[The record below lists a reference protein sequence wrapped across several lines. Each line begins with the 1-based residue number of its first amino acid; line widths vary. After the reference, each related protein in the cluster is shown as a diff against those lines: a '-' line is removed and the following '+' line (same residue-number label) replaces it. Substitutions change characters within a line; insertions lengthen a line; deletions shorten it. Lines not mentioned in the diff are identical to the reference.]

1 MDKIREAC
9 IWTAAK
15 LDGGFDYKENH
26 YQTILGYALMKRGFI
41 VSSEENIE
49 YSIMDGDKRIV
60 FGFGRLDLK
69 VTCPNGRTWILEL
82 KCVSNLKYCA
92 TYRSQLRRYLE
103 HTREPVEGV
112 LIIFNN
118 TESVHMEN
126 MLQNKC
132 PM

>member
-1 MDKIREAC
+1 MEKIRQAG

-15 LDGGFDYKENH
+15 PDGGFDYKENH
-26 YQTILGYALMKRGFI
+26 YQTILGYALMKRGFV
-41 VSSEENIE
+41 VSSEENLE

-69 VTCPNGRTWILEL
+69 VTGPNGRTWILEL
-82 KCVSNLKYCA
+82 KCVSNLKYCEA
-92 TYRSQLRRYLE
+92 YRSQLRRYLE
-103 HTREPVEGV
+103 HTRERVEGV
-112 LIIFNN
+112 LIVFNN

-126 MLQNKC
+126 ILQNKC